1 MRDQRGFSIRDDPL
15 AEMFG
20 LKDVRRGRGRE
31 HTSSNTTSLTGVVQR
46 ELVFTVLSC
55 APLVNITTTSFC
67 VLASNILNKKGGI
80 RGG

>member
-20 LKDVRRGRGRE
+20 LKDVRRGRE

-55 APLVNITTTSFC
+55 APLVNITRYYYVF
-67 VLASNILNKKGGI
+67 LASNILNKKGGI

>member
-15 AEMFG
+15 AGMFG
-20 LKDVRRGRGRE
+20 LKDVRRGRE

-55 APLVNITTTSFC
+55 APLVNITTTSFWQ
-67 VLASNILNKKGGI
+67 VIF
-80 RGG
+80 

>member
-15 AEMFG
+15 AGMFG

-67 VLASNILNKKGGI
+67 VLASNIVNKKGGI

>member
-15 AEMFG
+15 AGMFG